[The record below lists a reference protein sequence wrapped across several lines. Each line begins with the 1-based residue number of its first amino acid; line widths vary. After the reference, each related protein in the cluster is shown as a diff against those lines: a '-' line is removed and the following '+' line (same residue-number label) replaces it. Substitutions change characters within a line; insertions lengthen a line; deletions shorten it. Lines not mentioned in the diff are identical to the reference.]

1 MRSKRT
7 KIVATLGPASSSE
20 EMIKKMYQNGLDV
33 CRLNFSHG
41 DYDVHLQNI
50 QTIRK
55 VNKDLNA
62 NIAILA
68 DLQGPKLRVGVME
81 NDGVEVNA
89 GDRII
94 FTTNKC
100 VGTKEKVYMTYQNF
114 PNDVKPGEAILI
126 DDGKLK
132 VVVESSNQIDEV
144 VCVVEHG
151 GILKSKKGV
160 NLPNTK
166 VSLPSLTEKDLADLK
181 FILQHDVEWLAL
193 SFVRCAQDILELK
206 EILAANNSHAKV
218 IAKIEKPEAITAID
232 EIIEATDAIMV
243 ARGDLGIEVPYQ
255 DVPLLQKMMVK
266 KCLKASKPIIVATQM
281 MESMIEGITPS
292 RAEVNDVANA
302 VMDGAD
308 AVMLSGETSVG
319 LHPDLVIQ
327 TMSNIA
333 SRVEEFEGIY
343 HPELEPVYNKER
355 YITDHVCNSTVYMA
369 KHTGAKAIATM
380 TYSGYT
386 AYVLSSRRPKAY
398 VYVFT
403 SNRNILNTVSLIW
416 GVKGFYYD
424 DNTSTEKTMKDIQK
438 ILQDKGCLD
447 KGDFFLHMVSMPL
460 DKSGKSNTVLLNE
473 VE

>member
-1 MRSKRT
+1 MRMKRT

-41 DYDVHLQNI
+41 DYDVHLKNI

-81 NDGVEVNA
+81 NDGVEVNV
-89 GDRII
+89 GDKII

-166 VSLPSLTEKDLADLK
+166 VSLPSLTEKDLNDLK

-206 EILAANNSHAKV
+206 EI
-218 IAKIEKPEAITAID
+218 
-232 EIIEATDAIMV
+232 
-243 ARGDLGIEVPYQ
+243 
-255 DVPLLQKMMVK
+255 
-266 KCLKASKPIIVATQM
+266 
-281 MESMIEGITPS
+281 
-292 RAEVNDVANA
+292 
-302 VMDGAD
+302 
-308 AVMLSGETSVG
+308 
-319 LHPDLVIQ
+319 
-327 TMSNIA
+327 MS
-333 SRVEEFEGIY
+333 
-343 HPELEPVYNKER
+343 
-355 YITDHVCNSTVYMA
+355 
-369 KHTGAKAIATM
+369 
-380 TYSGYT
+380 
-386 AYVLSSRRPKAY
+386 
-398 VYVFT
+398 
-403 SNRNILNTVSLIW
+403 
-416 GVKGFYYD
+416 
-424 DNTSTEKTMKDIQK
+424 
-438 ILQDKGCLD
+438 
-447 KGDFFLHMVSMPL
+447 
-460 DKSGKSNTVLLNE
+460 KSGIKRPISG
-473 VE
+473 